1 MTDPFTPLHPVQ
13 FLIRARKEADFSCVG
28 VVTICH
34 LASPISL
41 QFTDPKPVMHAAVE
55 GTLSLLHSA
64 LEHAGA
70 QFKSFVYAGSS
81 AAMGLR
87 SPDDKTSTFTEDDWN
102 DSAVETAQE
111 LGNNT
116 PGRLIYAA
124 SKTAAERAFW
134 NLHRET
140 QGQRH
145 FSMTAVNPATVFGPP
160 LYMPPRLDLLSPS
173 IRILY
178 DTVIEGTGVS
188 TVRGGGTVMSS
199 VDVRDVARLMLW
211 AARHPQESDGQR
223 YLACAWNTTPEHI
236 TEILAENFPQLPL
249 TLAETR
255 GAGPLSDGGSPL
267 YNGDKARKA
276 TGQDWIELEKSI
288 VDSATYFLSSH

>member
-1 MTDPFTPLHPVQ
+1 MRT
-13 FLIRARKEADFSCVG
+13 
-28 VVTICH
+28 
-34 LASPISL
+34 
-41 QFTDPKPVMHAAVE
+41 AVE
-55 GTLSLLHSA
+55 GTLSLLRSA
-64 LEHAGA
+64 LEHAGP
-70 QFKSFVYAGSS
+70 QLKSFIYAGSS

-102 DSAVETAQE
+102 DAAVETAQG
-111 LGNNT
+111 LGKNT

-140 QGQRH
+140 QGQRQ

-160 LYMPPRLDLLSPS
+160 LYMPPQVDLLSPS
-173 IRILY
+173 IRIVY

-211 AARHPQESDGQR
+211 AARHPQEADGQR

-249 TLAETR
+249 TLAEAR
-255 GAGPLSDGGSPL
+255 GADPLSDGGSPL
-267 YNGDKARKA
+267 YRGEKALKA
-276 TGQDWIELEKSI
+276 IGQDWIELEKSI

>member
-1 MTDPFTPLHPVQ
+1 
-13 FLIRARKEADFSCVG
+13 
-28 VVTICH
+28 
-34 LASPISL
+34 
-41 QFTDPKPVMHAAVE
+41 MHAAIE
-55 GTLSLLHSA
+55 GTLSLLRSA
-64 LEHAGA
+64 LEHAGP
-70 QFKSFVYAGSS
+70 QLKSFVYAGSS

-102 DSAVETAQE
+102 DAAVETAQD
-111 LGNNT
+111 LGENT

-145 FSMTAVNPATVFGPP
+145 FSMTSVNPATVFGPP
-160 LYMPPRLDLLSPS
+160 LYMPPRVDLLSPS

-178 DTVIEGTGVS
+178 DTVVEGTGVS

-211 AARHPQESDGQR
+211 TAKNPQEADGQR

-236 TEILAENFPQLPL
+236 TKILAENFRQLPL
-249 TLAETR
+249 TLAGTH
-255 GAGPLSDGGSPL
+255 GAAPISDDGSPL
-267 YNGDKARKA
+267 YNGHKALKA
-276 TGQDWIELEKSI
+276 TGQDWIGLEKSI
-288 VDSATYFLSSH
+288 VDSATFFLSSR

>member
-1 MTDPFTPLHPVQ
+1 M
-13 FLIRARKEADFSCVG
+13 EADFSCVG

-41 QFTDPKPVMHAAVE
+41 QFTDPEPVMHAAIE

-64 LEHAGA
+64 LEYAGP
-70 QFKSFVYAGSS
+70 QLKSFVYAGSS

-102 DSAVETAQE
+102 DGAVETAQE
-111 LGNNT
+111 LGKNT
-116 PGRLIYAA
+116 PGRIIYAA

-134 NLHRET
+134 NMHRET

-145 FSMTAVNPATVFGPP
+145 FSMTSINPATVFGPP
-160 LYMPPRLDLLSPS
+160 LYMPPQVDLLSPS

-211 AARHPQESDGQR
+211 ASRHPQEADGQR
-223 YLACAWNTTPEHI
+223 FLACAWNTTPEHI

-249 TLAETR
+249 TLAGTR
-255 GAGPLSDGGSPL
+255 GTAALSDGCSPL
-267 YNGDKARKA
+267 YNGDKALKA

-288 VDSATYFLSSH
+288 MDSATYFLSSH